1 MFDPIVNFFTSIFQ
15 WIGKGIGFV
24 IGILL
29 WPFMWFGR
37 WYKEKGWIIKLV
49 FGAGIALIAGL
60 YLFFLYTTQIWTNFN
75 PNYVDAYNHESR
87 NRSAGEVQVSVAPAP
102 APAPAP
108 AAPATDN
115 AQASGAPSSS
125 VQAPA
130 APETRSCGTSLI
142 ATVAADLTDFNV
154 NQNRW
159 ISSMLVYKL
168 GFFGISWDRTPWMDN
183 KASFQRGIHETIRR
197 TTIELAD
204 NMGRLRGT
212 SRIDANLQDA
222 RGNAQFDEYTWYIG
236 INPPG
241 PKTPT
246 PSFYRRIITDLRAFN
261 ASLERCDAVFDARAD
276 NLIQYLDRV
285 ASALGSTSAILR
297 ERAENYNYGFFDPR
311 ADDRFW
317 FAYGQLYAYYGLLS
331 GAHAD
336 FEDVIRERN
345 LDQLWKQM
353 EDNFRT
359 SLRTQPILIANS
371 AEDGLF
377 ATHLSTMDSYVLR
390 VRTNMTE
397 IVNVLQR

>member
-1 MFDPIVNFFTSIFQ
+1 MLDPIVAFFTTIFQ
-15 WIGKGIGFV
+15 WIGKGIGWV
-24 IGILL
+24 VGILL

-37 WYKEKGWIIKLV
+37 WYKEKGWTIKLV
-49 FGAGIALIAGL
+49 FGAGIAVLAGL
-60 YLFFLYTTQIWTNFN
+60 YLFFIYTTQFWTNFD

-87 NRSAGEVQVSVAPAP
+87 NRSAGEVQVSAAPAP
-102 APAPAP
+102 APTP
-108 AAPATDN
+108 AAPATDT
-115 AQASGAPSSS
+115 AQAGGTPSSS

-130 APETRSCGTSLI
+130 PVETRSCGTSLI

-159 ISSMLVYKL
+159 VSSMLVYKL
-168 GFFGISWDRTPWMDN
+168 GLFGVSWDRTPWFDN
-183 KASFQRGIHETIRR
+183 KASFQRGIHEAIRR
-197 TTIELAD
+197 TTTELAD

-212 SRIDANLQDA
+212 SRIDANLNDA
-222 RGNAQFDEYTWYIG
+222 RGNSQFDEYTWYIG
-236 INPPG
+236 LNPPG
-241 PKTPT
+241 FNTRATPT
-246 PSFYRRIITDLRAFN
+246 YYRQVVTNLRAFN
-261 ASLERCDAVFDARAD
+261 ASLERCEAVFDARAD
-276 NLIQYLDRV
+276 NLIQYLDRI

-311 ADDRFW
+311 ADDRYW

-353 EDNFRT
+353 EDNFKT
-359 SLRTQPILIANS
+359 ALRNQPMLIANS

-377 ATHLSTMDSYVLR
+377 ATHLSTMDSYILR